1 VHKTMNEHILC
12 FRTKLLDDLGRF
24 QGISFA
30 IDRYFPRI
38 VTPPNCHYVP
48 RREAEHNP
56 SQKQIIPYV
65 LFTYKDLIFSYRRG
79 KRGGEKRLHEE
90 YSVGIGGHIE
100 ATDLTLFSQD
110 QVGYAD
116 GVLREVYEEVKL
128 SCEYEEACV
137 ALINDDSNEVGS
149 VHFGVVHVWK
159 LADQCIEKKDS
170 SITDAGLIPIE
181 KALRSISRYET
192 WSQLC
197 LNNIER
203 LFQSFASAKSNS

>member
-1 VHKTMNEHILC
+1 MYKKMNESILC
-12 FRTKLLDDLGRF
+12 FQTKLLDDLGRF
-24 QGISFA
+24 QGLSFD
-30 IDRYFPRI
+30 IDRYFPAI

-48 RREAEHNP
+48 RREAEIDP

-65 LFTYKDLIFSYRRG
+65 LFIHQDRIFSYRRG

-100 ATDLTLFSQD
+100 ATDVTLFSQD

-128 SCEYEEACV
+128 YCGYEEACV

-159 LADQCIEKKDS
+159 LADKSIEKKES
-170 SITDAGLIPIE
+170 SITDAGLIPIN
-181 KALRSISRYET
+181 KALRTINRYET

-197 LNNIER
+197 LDNIEQ
-203 LFQSFASAKSNS
+203 LFQSFTSAKL